1 MSMSRGL
8 WQVYQDRR
16 STPADWPLTSEPQRE
31 WGGWCTLSYADIV
44 EIPFYEFLTRDHPSL
59 NGWHGSA
66 DPRAGTQQA
75 MQTSGSRGLLRLRAP
90 PGNIP
95 QMVRALLIT
104 LFSRCPDALPITF
117 ERYFLLRLRAPY
129 PHASSLIPDSV
140 RLITFHSSHHDAGG
154 PALSMP
160 ACVSAKRAN
169 QVLAAD
175 NLWLSPPRRLL
186 TISPSR
192 SRVATT
198 LSPPQM
204 SRGGGG
210 GGVTAR
216 ARLGE
221 GESSWGGGGRELF
234 DTGLGRGSTLRWGGE
249 HDLGSTHSLLP
260 AETGSWVRERRVG
273 GAPRVTFRNTE

>member
-90 PGNIP
+90 
-95 QMVRALLIT
+95 
-104 LFSRCPDALPITF
+104 
-117 ERYFLLRLRAPY
+117 Y
-129 PHASSLIPDSV
+129 PHASFLIPDSV

-210 GGVTAR
+210 GVTAR

-221 GESSWGGGGRELF
+221 GESSWGGGGREGF
-234 DTGLGRGSTLRWGGE
+234 DTGGRGSTLRWGGE